1 VPRAKEEG
9 FLELKK
15 KFKNLQIEAN
25 PTIINLH
32 ILKYELIELL
42 KELKQ
47 MGYKLFIDH
56 SVLGFERCGLS
67 KDKPHV

>member
-1 VPRAKEEG
+1 MPWAKEEG

-15 KFKNLQIEAN
+15 KFKNLQIEAK

-32 ILKYELIELL
+32 ILNYEPIELL

-56 SVLGFERCGLS
+56 SVLDFERCGLGE
-67 KDKPHV
+67 DKSYA

>member
-1 VPRAKEEG
+1 MPWAKEEG

-15 KFKNLQIEAN
+15 KFKNLQIEAK
-25 PTIINLH
+25 PTTINLH
-32 ILKYELIELL
+32 IPKYELIELL

-56 SVLGFERCGLS
+56 SVLDFERCGLG
-67 KDKPHV
+67 KDKLHF